1 MAERAE
7 NENIHKGH
15 RQRMLK
21 KYLMQGIDCFAD
33 HEVLEILLYMVF
45 SRRDTNELGH
55 RLLERFHSIEGVLNA
70 SVEAL
75 CEVDG
80 IGETAATYINFVGDL
95 FVRLNSSRTPDVNL
109 TNSEDLKE
117 YCYNMLRFEQIENTW
132 VIFLSKNFA
141 LKGKKKLST
150 GREDSVDFDM
160 HTLLVEIIKSD
171 CTNIVLTHNH
181 PNGAALPSGSDVAA
195 TRRIAS
201 FLSDAGINLVD
212 HIIVNHAEAFS
223 MRSGGHL
230 KDIWG

>member
-1 MAERAE
+1 
-7 NENIHKGH
+7 
-15 RQRMLK
+15 MLK

-75 CEVDG
+75 CEIDG

-95 FVRLNSSRTPDVNL
+95 FVRLSSSRTPDISL
-109 TNSEDLKE
+109 SNSEDLKE
-117 YCYNMLRFEQIENTW
+117 YCYNMLRFEELENTW
-132 VIFLSKNFA
+132 VIFLNKHFA
-141 LKGKKKLST
+141 LKGRKKLST
-150 GREDSVDFDM
+150 GREDAVDFDM
-160 HTLLVEIIKSD
+160 HTLLVEVIKSD

-181 PNGAALPSGSDVAA
+181 PNGAALPSGNDVAA
-195 TRRIAS
+195 TRRIAT